1 MDMDTHSANLI
12 GLGRDADF
20 LPDIPV
26 APVEARTPGTGQG
39 SGEEHIR
46 FDRSVKDDAGAKK
59 EPRES
64 DLSEDVFDADPDLE
78 EKTGGATIF

>member
-12 GLGRDADF
+12 GLGGDADF

-26 APVEARTPGTGQG
+26 APVEARMPGAGQG

-46 FDRSVKDDAGAKK
+46 FDRSGRSDTEVKK
-59 EPRES
+59 EHQES
-64 DLSEDVFDADPDLE
+64 DLSEDIFDADPDLE
-78 EKTGGATIF
+78 EKTGGTTIF